1 LAVALI
7 DLANALSPMAG
18 DIFDLTIPDHIMGA
32 FSSVNFASLTGGLFF
47 STNLIID
54 EFGDDFFQLVVVQ
67 GATGEAFQ
75 APARSSFWYSGWL
88 GLASCVSVKT
98 KRCASAQRKKNY
110 SN

>member
-54 EFGDDFFQLVVVQ
+54 EFGDDFFQLVVIQ
-67 GATGEAFQ
+67 GATGEASQ
-75 APARSSFWYSGWL
+75 APAQSSFWYSGWL
-88 GLASCVSVKT
+88 SLASCVSVQT
-98 KRCASAQRKKNY
+98 KSCASAQRQKNY